1 MDSYG
6 NARRQ
11 TAENAAL
18 MWALTETPSLPSETL
33 AKPKAGSWEVD
44 LEREKQLADDLAFL
58 VCVWDDPTEVRA
70 VCIEEDQNG
79 SGITIRIAT
88 NTGDPSHT
96 VLELQ
101 VITDVMVQ
109 ATRRPMIDRK
119 TSVRDSASITSTH
132 NKDAS
137 RSDPVPTS
145 IPAYLEHV
153 ETKGRCGFGP
163 LLIQTVSQCQKVIKG
178 GKAKN
183 STASV
188 RAQAERLNE
197 AFEALERCQNREETV
212 HPLEA
217 LIVMAYTFDTQG
229 LTATLK
235 QDVKLNQSLV
245 AYLPEVIGK
254 LGRYVRI
261 SFDLTN
267 AARMKH
273 VALFHRIKVAKVTF
287 QQVSPRTFDGTSE
300 AFRKTWSRV
309 VSGSPDLQTSLSRLH
324 IQDRK
329 WKGHAEI
336 QLLLFYEL
344 NSLAMPPRMIR
355 ASNSACYLC
364 NLFII
369 THCKFAVPRTYGRIY
384 EKWYLPDWSSISGDR
399 GGAVQTLMERFNAVL
414 AQEIKAVLQLV
425 TLPKTHPAESVLF
438 AYKAWPSESTIPPI
452 SDGQLGS
459 LYQAGLNDSVELEE
473 RRQGSLRGGET
484 CSLFHDISRDAAEE
498 FLSPVHD
505 EPSQVLVPARNRAK
519 VMIPGQKIH
528 GIFQEG
534 RSLDILAGD
543 VDFYLSMPS
552 GGHTLSAT
560 DSPVWHKYK
569 FAVEYEEQSLRIIEC
584 DLNCQMVD
592 LKSLEPG
599 RDMVFGLEDD
609 TRPLRILCFYKR
621 QKTLLAF
628 RTLQSE
634 RTDAVLHPAG
644 ALSAVPLRSTVEKH
658 STA

>member
-33 AKPKAGSWEVD
+33 AKPKAGSWELD

-79 SGITIRIAT
+79 SGITIRIVT

-109 ATRRPMIDRK
+109 AARRRKPRSETQQALQAHITRMRRDRILSRPRSRH
-119 TSVRDSASITSTH
+119 TSSTW
-132 NKDAS
+132 K
-137 RSDPVPTS
+137 
-145 IPAYLEHV
+145 
-153 ETKGRCGFGP
+153 TKGRCGFGP

-235 QDVKLNQSLV
+235 QHVKLNQSLV

-300 AFRKTWSRV
+300 AFHKRWSRV
-309 VSGSPDLQTSLSRLH
+309 VSGSPDLQTSLSCLR
-324 IQDRK
+324 IQD
-329 WKGHAEI
+329 
-336 QLLLFYEL
+336 
-344 NSLAMPPRMIR
+344 SLAMPPRMIR

-473 RRQGSLRGGET
+473 RRRGSLRGGET
-484 CSLFHDISRDAAEE
+484 RHYSMTSREMLQRCSYRQFMMSPHRS
-498 FLSPVHD
+498 LSP
-505 EPSQVLVPARNRAK
+505 
-519 VMIPGQKIH
+519 PGI
-528 GIFQEG
+528 
-534 RSLDILAGD
+534 A
-543 VDFYLSMPS
+543 
-552 GGHTLSAT
+552 
-560 DSPVWHKYK
+560 
-569 FAVEYEEQSLRIIEC
+569 
-584 DLNCQMVD
+584 
-592 LKSLEPG
+592 
-599 RDMVFGLEDD
+599 
-609 TRPLRILCFYKR
+609 
-621 QKTLLAF
+621 
-628 RTLQSE
+628 
-634 RTDAVLHPAG
+634 
-644 ALSAVPLRSTVEKH
+644 
-658 STA
+658 